1 MWLLP
6 NYGRI
11 IMGKVRKKVP
21 PPYFYSGEHEAK
33 DRDEAQDE
41 TMDPYDTSQRE
52 KMLAD
57 DEMTPAEE
65 GFMMGREQEPPSKKE
80 TRRKAVSHDDTTSVE
95 LAKADSE
102 DS

>member
-1 MWLLP
+1 M
-6 NYGRI
+6 
-11 IMGKVRKKVP
+11 MSKARKKVP

-33 DRDEAQDE
+33 DRDETQDE

-57 DEMTPAEE
+57 DEITSSEE
-65 GFMMGREQEPPSKKE
+65 GFMLGREQEPPSKKE
-80 TRRKAVSHDDTTSVE
+80 TRKAAISHADTTSVE
-95 LAKADSE
+95 LAKQDSE